1 MCIAAPEEI
10 RWSKTAVAK
19 GRVIYWILFELN
31 PDPVSIQLKTSS
43 MFGSAEGGSNPG
55 KFSKSGSKRN
65 NGLASASKQ
74 ARKELLRKAV
84 NLNMVSDAVA
94 R

>member
-1 MCIAAPEEI
+1 M
-10 RWSKTAVAK
+10 
-19 GRVIYWILFELN
+19 IYWILFELN

-94 R
+94 EVIAAADVKS